1 MCACSSVG
9 RNLSKVEGEFRL
21 SFSRNVGCLGSTNYS
36 LSMRLA
42 RSKKIL
48 SKCML
53 GIRDGGKA
61 GLFSIDDMFYQ
72 LKFGAGNLDDATI
85 VQDFIRELWKES
97 PNCDL
102 QNQLDNGI
110 LELLEGKHES
120 ALRQFSEIVE
130 SDPMYGE
137 AWNKKVS

>member
-1 MCACSSVG
+1 
-9 RNLSKVEGEFRL
+9 
-21 SFSRNVGCLGSTNYS
+21 
-36 LSMRLA
+36 MRLA

-48 SKCML
+48 SECML

-102 QNQLDNGI
+102 RNQLDNGI
-110 LELLEGKHES
+110 SELLEDKHES